1 MLEDNNAEEKYMT
14 PLIRKPKGKVAV
26 FFWRIW
32 IWLSTTFALSI
43 MEPWELVLVC
53 KYFKDSQD

>member
-53 KYFKDSQD
+53 KYL